1 MVAPPLDGEKVCAW
15 GEVPDQSTIDAGI
28 MARNTNVHSSKQ
40 QHQRR
45 NSTRLEKAAQEGR
58 GNKNMP
64 TGRILLGSDYA
75 PTELLP
81 PVAASVF
88 H

>member
-1 MVAPPLDGEKVCAW
+1 
-15 GEVPDQSTIDAGI
+15 

-45 NSTRLEKAAQEGR
+45 NSTRLEKAAQEG
-58 GNKNMP
+58 GDKNMP
-64 TGRILLGSDYA
+64 TGRILLDSDYA
-75 PTELLP
+75 PTDLLP
-81 PVAASVF
+81 PVAASVS